1 MRYSQLADL
10 FMSEQWSWTGSGS
23 KICDQWY
30 WTDSK
35 IWHGLL
41 VASWTGSKIW
51 HVLLVAFGLTRKF
64 GTAAGGI
71 LN

>member
-1 MRYSQLADL
+1 VVLGWLENLR
-10 FMSEQWSWTGSGS
+10 
-23 KICDQWY
+23 QWY

-35 IWHGLL
+35 HWHGLL

-51 HVLLVAFGLTRKF
+51 HGLLVASWTDSKIRHGLL
-64 GTAAGGI
+64 AAGGI